1 MKYKLNLLLKHLPK
15 EENIMRY
22 KLKMLFE
29 RKKDIID
36 IITKIY
42 TLKNM

>member
-1 MKYKLNLLLKHLPK
+1 MKYKLNLLLKHLPE